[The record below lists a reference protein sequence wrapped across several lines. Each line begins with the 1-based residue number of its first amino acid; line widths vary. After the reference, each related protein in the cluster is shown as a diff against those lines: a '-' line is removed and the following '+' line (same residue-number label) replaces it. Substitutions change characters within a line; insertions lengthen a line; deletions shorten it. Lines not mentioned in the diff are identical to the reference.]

1 MGLLQDLFPGIQE
14 FANDLPEWE
23 DVNNPW
29 HILRDDAKGI
39 QSQISG
45 LGDSEDGII
54 IHPSAIVGDFVNIEG
69 PSYVGPMAQIRHG
82 AFLRKGSWICERA
95 VVGHSTEVKNS
106 ILLPGA
112 KAPHFNYVGDSI
124 IGFDANLGAGVK
136 LSNVR
141 NDGREVIIQLK
152 SGERVNSGM
161 KKMGALVGDRSQI
174 GCNAVSNPGTIIQS
188 GSLINPNETI
198 SGWISNSMS

>member
-29 HILRDDAKGI
+29 HILRDDAKGL

-45 LGDSEDGII
+45 LGESEDGII
-54 IHPSAIVGDFVNIEG
+54 IHSSATVGDFVNIEG

-112 KAPHFNYVGDSI
+112 KAPHFNYIGDSI

-174 GCNAVSNPGTIIQS
+174 GCNTVSNPGAIIQS

>member
-14 FANDLPEWE
+14 IATDLPAWE

-45 LGDSEDGII
+45 LGDSEDSII